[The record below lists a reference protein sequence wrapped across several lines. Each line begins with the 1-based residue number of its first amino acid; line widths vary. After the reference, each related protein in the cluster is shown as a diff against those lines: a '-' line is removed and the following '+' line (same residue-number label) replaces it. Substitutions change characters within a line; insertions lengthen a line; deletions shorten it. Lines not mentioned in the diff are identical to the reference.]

1 MLDRF
6 SNTAK
11 DILTVR
17 KRLPL
22 VEGPMGEFT
31 NYFRVSPQL
40 HLISVGGWMMGLGL
54 VLSDNEILQAL
65 AIGGTAGNCFYN
77 SIKALVNLDSY
88 YRLRHNFEKSGFQH
102 RFLRTN
108 TLCARNVTRLAA
120 IDAGFEEEINQYYQ
134 KFNLNKLI

>member
-40 HLISVGGWMMGLGL
+40 HLISVGGG
-54 VLSDNEILQAL
+54 
-65 AIGGTAGNCFYN
+65 
-77 SIKALVNLDSY
+77 
-88 YRLRHNFEKSGFQH
+88 
-102 RFLRTN
+102 
-108 TLCARNVTRLAA
+108 
-120 IDAGFEEEINQYYQ
+120 
-134 KFNLNKLI
+134 